1 MNSLIV
7 PPVARVVLP
16 CSVNERLRSAG
27 QLDATTGR
35 VDGAPATASTHAAAW
50 KRERVEPNYSV
61 PGREEVLQQHAAW
74 NTRRALHLRWID
86 RALLI
91 WLYRRCPRILHAITI
106 VKPETV
112 VRWHRKG
119 FDAYWQWKSRSR
131 GGRPRIAKEV
141 RDGPVLS
148 SAEAA
153 TAAQA
158 AKVRVETMDS
168 ARRQAT
174 SCARVLLT
182 ISESVPNGP
191 TTRHMPGRFCLGPTE
206 RAPWQASVRGA

>member
-1 MNSLIV
+1 M
-7 PPVARVVLP
+7 
-16 CSVNERLRSAG
+16 
-27 QLDATTGR
+27 
-35 VDGAPATASTHAAAW
+35 
-50 KRERVEPNYSV
+50 
-61 PGREEVLQQHAAW
+61 
-74 NTRRALHLRWID
+74 HLRWID
-86 RALLI
+86 RALFI

-106 VKPETV
+106 VKPESV

-131 GGRPRIAKEV
+131 GGRPRVAKEM

-153 TAAQA
+153 TATQA

-174 SCARVLLT
+174 SCARGLLT
-182 ISESVPNGP
+182 ISESVPDGP
-191 TTRHMPGRFCLGPTE
+191 TTRHMPG
-206 RAPWQASVRGA
+206 

>member
-1 MNSLIV
+1 MSDGV
-7 PPVARVVLP
+7 FGSDRPQSCCDSVATVTPASQLP
-16 CSVNERLRSAG
+16 SSSSACC
-27 QLDATTGR
+27 
-35 VDGAPATASTHAAAW
+35 ATASSHDGSLEAEILGL
-50 KRERVEPNYSV
+50 RHQLN
-61 PGREEVLQQHAAW
+61 VLQQHG
-74 NTRRALHLRWID
+74 TRRALHLRWID

-91 WLYRRCPRILHAITI
+91 WLYRRCPHILHAITI

-131 GGRPRIAKEV
+131 GGRPRVAKEM

-153 TAAQA
+153 TATQA

-182 ISESVPNGP
+182 ISESVPDGP
-191 TTRHMPGRFCLGPTE
+191 TTRHMPG
-206 RAPWQASVRGA
+206 